1 MKFIVKLSQ
10 LLKKSLPSPFSIAV
24 ILTYL
29 TIILALWLTPAAPT
43 SQSHLL
49 EIGSYWAKGFWELLT
64 FSMQM
69 MLILVLGYV
78 LALTRP
84 AKILIEKMVTYAD
97 SMPRAAIMVTFLTIL
112 FCLINWGLGLIFGA
126 VLARKIGESA
136 SRRKIA
142 INYPLIGAAGYSGLM
157 VWHGGLS
164 GSAPLKVA
172 ESGHFLMDKIGVI
185 PISETL
191 FSTMNISIALA
202 LLVLLPLLMGWT
214 ARKTAHA
221 NLLTRISSETAETS
235 PENKAEIHGAERLD
249 HSPVFSGILGIS
261 FLATSIYLAIRAG
274 NWSFVTLNYIN
285 FCLFT
290 LAILLSKNIAEFLK
304 LVQQSIGAAS
314 GILIQFPLY
323 AGIMGI
329 MKYSGL
335 FLVFTDFFVRLSSA
349 ASLPVFTLLSAG
361 LVNFFVPS
369 GGGQWAVQGPVI
381 VEAAKQLGVS
391 IPKIVMALAYG
402 DQWTNMLQPFWA
414 LPLLGIT
421 GLKAKEIVPYTF
433 VLFLAGGLIFVVGLL
448 VF

>member
-1 MKFIVKLSQ
+1 MKIIINISNF
-10 LLKKSLPSPFSIAV
+10 LKKNLPSPFSIAV
-24 ILTYL
+24 LLTYL
-29 TIILALWLTPAAPT
+29 TVILALWLTP
-43 SQSHLL
+43 SSNSGDLHVL
-49 EIGSYWAKGFWELLT
+49 EISGYWAKGFWELLG

-78 LALTRP
+78 LALTDPVKR
-84 AKILIEKMVTYAD
+84 LIDRMVNVAS
-97 SMPRAAIMVTFLTIL
+97 SMTKAAFLVTL
-112 FCLINWGLGLIFGA
+112 FTLIFSFINWGLGLIFGA
-126 VLARKIGESA
+126 VFARKIGEAA
-136 SRRKIA
+136 SRKKIPV
-142 INYPLIGAAGYSGLM
+142 NYPLIGAAGYSGLM

-172 ESGHFLMDKIGVI
+172 ENGHFLMDKTGVI
-185 PISETL
+185 PLSETI
-191 FSTMNISIALA
+191 FSPMNISITLA
-202 LLVLLPLLMGWT
+202 LLVILPILMWWIS
-214 ARKTAHA
+214 RKTAVKMI
-221 NLLTRISSETAETS
+221 NLES
-235 PENKAEIHGAERLD
+235 PKSQIEHLVKITGAEKLD
-249 HSPVFSGILGIS
+249 HSRLFSLILGFT
-261 FLATSIYLAIRAG
+261 FLVTSVYVAIRAG
-274 NWSFVTLNYIN
+274 STRFINLNYIN

-290 LAILLSKNIAEFLK
+290 LSILLSKNIAEFLK
-304 LVQQSIGAAS
+304 FVKESIGAAS

-335 FLVFTDFFVRLSSA
+335 FLVFTDFFVHISTSG
-349 ASLPVFTLLSAG
+349 SFPVFTLFSAG

-381 VEAAKQLGVS
+381 VEAAKQIGVS

-433 VLFLAGGLIFVVGLL
+433 VLFLAGGFIFVLGLL
-448 VF
+448 LF